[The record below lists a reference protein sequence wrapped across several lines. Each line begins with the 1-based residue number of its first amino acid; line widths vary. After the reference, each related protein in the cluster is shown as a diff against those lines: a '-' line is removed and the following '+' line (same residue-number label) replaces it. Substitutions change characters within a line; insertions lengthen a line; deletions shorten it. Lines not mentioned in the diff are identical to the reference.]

1 MKRSRNRVTDKVQDA
16 VSIVMDFSQQT
27 DPSIEAKAFDRIQ
40 NSNPVWEENVRIRD
54 EVATLKVTVCDPK
67 WQLREREDANSKL
80 QLKKVVDKTK
90 FYVGYHPL

>member
-54 EVATLKVTVCDPK
+54 EVATLKVTVCDP
-67 WQLREREDANSKL
+67 
-80 QLKKVVDKTK
+80 T
-90 FYVGYHPL
+90 

>member
-54 EVATLKVTVCDPK
+54 
-67 WQLREREDANSKL
+67 
-80 QLKKVVDKTK
+80 
-90 FYVGYHPL
+90 